1 MFNFKIGNRSIG
13 NGAPCFIIAEAG
25 VNHNGDI
32 ELARK
37 LVDIAKEAGSD
48 AVKFQ
53 TFKAERI
60 VTKDAKKAAYQM
72 QTTGS
77 SQSQYEMI
85 KGLELN
91 EDDFKSLAAYSKR
104 KDILFLSS
112 PFDLESINIL
122 SEIGVPA
129 FKIASGEITN
139 FPLIRE
145 ISQRG
150 MPVILSTGMA
160 DLGEIEAALQVIRSV
175 GLQEIVLLHCVS
187 SYPTSACD
195 VNLRAM
201 ETLRSAFKLPVGFS
215 DHTCGI
221 AASIASVAMGA
232 CVLEKHFTA
241 DKDLPGPDH
250 KASLGPSEL
259 KEMVR
264 CVRYTERILGD
275 GIKKPTKEELETRK
289 AVRKSIV
296 AACDLPIGICL
307 QENMLDIKRPGTG
320 IAPEQMHALV
330 GRRIKAE
337 IKKDEIIT
345 WDKME

>member
-1 MFNFKIGNRSIG
+1 M
-13 NGAPCFIIAEAG
+13 
-25 VNHNGDI
+25 
-32 ELARK
+32 
-37 LVDIAKEAGSD
+37 VDIAKVAGAD

-60 VTKDAKKAAYQM
+60 VTRDAEKAAYQM

-77 SQSQYEMI
+77 TQSQYEMI
-85 KGLELN
+85 KGLELD
-91 EDDFKSLAAYSKR
+91 EDDFRSLAAYSKKR
-104 KDILFLSS
+104 GIMFISS
-112 PFDLESINIL
+112 PFDIESISIL

-145 ISQRG
+145 ISRRG
-150 MPVILSTGMA
+150 QPVILSTGMA
-160 DLGEIEAALQVIRSV
+160 NLGEIEAALEVIRSE
-175 GLQEIVLLHCVS
+175 GLQKIVLLHCVS
-187 SYPTSACD
+187 SYPTPAQD

-201 ETLRSAFKLPVGFS
+201 ETLKSAFKLPVGFS

-221 AASIASVAMGA
+221 AASIASVALGA

-250 KASLGPSEL
+250 KASLDPPEL

-264 CVRYTERILGD
+264 CVRYTEKMLGD
-275 GIKKPTKEELETRK
+275 GIKKPTKEEVETRK

-296 AACDLPIGICL
+296 AAFDLPAGTCL

-320 IAPEQMHALV
+320 IAPKHLQALLN
-330 GRRIKAE
+330 RKIKTE
-337 IKKDEIIT
+337 IKNDELIA
-345 WDKME
+345 WEKME

>member
-1 MFNFKIGNRSIG
+1 
-13 NGAPCFIIAEAG
+13 
-25 VNHNGDI
+25 
-32 ELARK
+32 
-37 LVDIAKEAGSD
+37 LVDIAKVAGAD

-53 TFKAERI
+53 SFKAERI
-60 VTKDAKKAAYQM
+60 VTRDAEKAAYQM

-77 SQSQYEMI
+77 TQSQYEMI
-85 KGLELN
+85 KGLELD
-91 EDDFKSLAAYSKR
+91 EDDFRSLAAYSKKR
-104 KDILFLSS
+104 GIMFISS
-112 PFDLESINIL
+112 PFDIESISIL

-145 ISQRG
+145 ISRRG
-150 MPVILSTGMA
+150 QPVILSTGMA
-160 DLGEIEAALQVIRSV
+160 NLGEIEAALEVIRSE
-175 GLQEIVLLHCVS
+175 GLQKIVLLHCVS
-187 SYPTSACD
+187 SYPTPAQD

-201 ETLRSAFKLPVGFS
+201 ETLKSAFKLPVGFS

-221 AASIASVAMGA
+221 AASIASVALGA

-250 KASLGPSEL
+250 KASLDPPEL

-264 CVRYTERILGD
+264 CVRYTEKMLGD
-275 GIKKPTKEELETRK
+275 GIKKPTKEEVETRK

-296 AACDLPIGICL
+296 AAFDLPAGTCL

-320 IAPEQMHALV
+320 IAPKHLQALLN
-330 GRRIKAE
+330 RKIKTE
-337 IKKDEIIT
+337 IKNDELIA
-345 WDKME
+345 WEKME